1 VDLAELRKLI
11 ALVEKSQIQELELEE
26 EGRRIRI
33 SKLMT
38 DAIPGNPAPAVIPIP
53 AAPSPEPVAPAPAP
67 EPSAPPG
74 GTKESPAEEGHHIV
88 APMIGTFY
96 RAPAPE
102 APPYVQVGDTVTPDT
117 VVCIVEAMKVMNEI
131 KAGMSGRVV
140 DVLVENAQPV
150 EFGQPL
156 FRVAVD

>member
-1 VDLAELRKLI
+1 VDLAELRKII

-33 SKLMT
+33 SKIV
-38 DAIPGNPAPAVIPIP
+38 AEPPGGNPVQTVIPIP
-53 AAPSPEPVAPAPAP
+53 AAQRVEPVAPPPAP
-67 EPSAPPG
+67 EPAPP
-74 GTKESPAEEGHHIV
+74 PAEEKEAPVDEGHHIV

-131 KAGMSGRVV
+131 KAGMSGKIV

-156 FRVAVD
+156 FRVAVG

>member
-1 VDLAELRKLI
+1 MDLAELRKLI

-33 SKLMT
+33 SKT
-38 DAIPGNPAPAVIPIP
+38 AAEAPAGNPVPAVISIP
-53 AAPSPEPVAPAPAP
+53 AAQIPEPVAPAPAS
-67 EPSAPPG
+67 EPSPPPAG
-74 GTKESPAEEGHHIV
+74 KKETPAEEGHHIV

-131 KAGMSGRVV
+131 KAGMSGKIV

-156 FRVAVD
+156 FRVTAG

>member
-1 VDLAELRKLI
+1 VDLAEVRKLI
-11 ALVEKSQIQELELEE
+11 ALVEKSEIQELELEE

-33 SKLMT
+33 RKG
-38 DAIPGNPAPAVIPIP
+38 AAEKGGANPGGAAVSVPAAAAAPPAPSIPAPAE
-53 AAPSPEPVAPAPAP
+53 AKPE
-67 EPSAPPG
+67 
-74 GTKESPAEEGHHIV
+74 AEEAAEAEACLNIV

-102 APPYVQVGDTVTPDT
+102 APQYVQVGDRITPDT

-131 KAGMSGRVV
+131 KAGVSGRIS
-140 DVLVENAQPV
+140 DVLVENAHPV

-156 FRVAVD
+156 FRVATD

>member
-1 VDLAELRKLI
+1 VDLIELRKLI
-11 ALVEKSQIQELELEE
+11 GLVEKSQIQELELEE

-33 SKLMT
+33 SKLSSDVAT
-38 DAIPGNPAPAVIPIP
+38 SNPIPAMIPIPSAPAPIP
-53 AAPSPEPVAPAPAP
+53 AAPAPAPQ
-67 EPSAPPG
+67 
-74 GTKESPAEEGHHIV
+74 ESPESAGKPQAPAEKGTFIV

-102 APPYVQVGDTVTPDT
+102 APPFVQVGDSVTPDT

-131 KAGMSGRVV
+131 KAGMSGKVV

-156 FRVAVD
+156 FRVSTG

>member
-33 SKLMT
+33 SKHAAETLS
-38 DAIPGNPAPAVIPIP
+38 GNPAPTVIPIP
-53 AAPSPEPVAPAPAP
+53 AAPAPEPAPPAPAAEAPAPPA
-67 EPSAPPG
+67 G
-74 GTKESPAEEGHHIV
+74 KKEAPAEEGHHIV

-102 APPYVQVGDTVTPDT
+102 APPYAQVGDTVTPDT

-131 KAGMSGRVV
+131 KAGMSGRIV